1 MQKME
6 SNSSQMD
13 YVLPNELVDGMIAA
27 GGKKSTVSIKN
38 LMVRGFYS
46 GAILGLA
53 NTWFSNLFGNY
64 SWDSIWH
71 AFLRFSDFSFWIC
84 QYCAIWDGVG
94 NW

>member
-38 LMVRGFYS
+38 LIVRGFYS

-53 NTWFSNLFGNY
+53 TCL
-64 SWDSIWH
+64 
-71 AFLRFSDFSFWIC
+71 
-84 QYCAIWDGVG
+84 AITVG
-94 NW
+94 IPVSYTHLTLPTTPYV